1 MFPGGNDAS
10 LGRCGWNSFQ
20 AFRMNLR
27 NALTVIRVLCETND
41 RCSDDV
47 RESILGG
54 IFDLADTCI
63 QSIQEFEV
71 RHRKKAESELELI
84 KDAAEEGLQLRDF
97 PDAFRK
103 IEFAA
108 SKAIAANPQTEDP

>member
-1 MFPGGNDAS
+1 
-10 LGRCGWNSFQ
+10 
-20 AFRMNLR
+20 MNLQ

-108 SKAIAANPQTEDP
+108 SKAMAANPQREDP